1 MKKKSVLKEKS
12 KKFGLRV
19 IGLYKY
25 LCNEKIYTMTASNLS
40 KC

>member
-1 MKKKSVLKEKS
+1 MRKKSALKEKS
-12 KKFGLRV
+12 KRFGLRV

-25 LCNEKIYTMTASNLS
+25 LCNEKIYTTTASNLS